1 MPSQLVNATADSFNP
16 SALLSLYELDSRYV
30 SVNGQLLRF
39 HAGVNGLYKPVVF
52 NGITYTPF
60 PIEVSDMTID
70 GKGTLTRPKL
80 TASNIKGFMSQ
91 MLLTMGD
98 LVGARFTRRRVFA
111 RFIDGSNF
119 VNGVNPFGTPD
130 PTAAYDDE
138 VFFVSRKVTENPD
151 VVQLETT
158 SPFELDNVQLP
169 RRQMLATNCPFIY
182 RDPET
187 CGYSGPPISDQWGKL
202 FTAALP
208 GGYGLT
214 LSDKGIWS
222 ALVTYGV
229 GDYVTI
235 VSQGDF
241 TFGDILV
248 YVCTTA
254 STVGSANNP
263 QFNQTNWI
271 ADGCPH
277 NLMGCVAHFP
287 TGPLPFGG
295 FPGTSRASYIN

>member
-30 SVNGQLLRF
+30 SVNGQLLRW
-39 HAGVNGLYKPVVF
+39 HDGVNGLYKPLVF

-60 PIEVSDMTID
+60 PVQVTDMTID

-80 TASNIKGFMSQ
+80 TASNVNGYMSQ
-91 MLLTMGD
+91 FLLTMGD

-111 RFIDGSNF
+111 RFVDGVNF
-119 VNGVNPFGTPD
+119 ANGVNPFGTPD

-138 VFFVSRKVTENPD
+138 VFFVSRKVSEDPNL
-151 VVQLETT
+151 VQLETT

-169 RRQMLATNCPFIY
+169 RRPLLSINCVFVFM
-182 RDPET
+182 DPET
-187 CGYSGPPISDQWGKL
+187 CGYSGPPVSDQWGKS

-222 ALVTYGV
+222 ELVTYGA
-229 GDYVTI
+229 GDYVKI
-235 VSQGDF
+235 ISQGDF
-241 TFGDILV
+241 TFGDIQV

-254 STVGSANNP
+254 GTVGSINNP

-271 ADGCPH
+271 ASACPH
-277 NLMGCVAHFP
+277 NLLGCKAHFP
-287 TGPLPFGG
+287 TGPLPLGAW
-295 FPGTSRASYIN
+295 PGTSRASYTN